1 MKKKLGVIITLL
13 TLCICL
19 MTPQMHAQAASG
31 KTTIAVSSGSI
42 NIGQTVTVTAKAL
55 SASGDSAYA
64 NMVLT
69 YDAGILEFVSCT
81 ATYGGG
87 GGSISVAN
95 DSFSVTLKAISA
107 GKASISLSATDG
119 VIFSTAEELDSMAGS
134 STSVTVNNEA
144 AGSST
149 GNNSSAGT
157 TGGNSAGT
165 GSNNNTGSNTNTA
178 ALSADNSLKA
188 LTISPGTLSPAF
200 KGSTTKYTAT
210 VDNSVTSIAVSAT
223 PVNEKA
229 TIESVTGNTNLAVG
243 ANVVKI
249 VVKAENGTTAT
260 YKITVTRQ
268 AAGNAGT
275 TGCETTTTG
284 GENGDSENG
293 DAETPEDT
301 EEVPATETPASQAD
315 VVINDTTYHIS
326 DSFTEEQI
334 PADFTEATVQFRGT
348 ECRGLTFNKGT
359 ISLIYLETDNV
370 DSTIGR
376 FFIYDETRDVV
387 YDFMKFTSGESSY
400 VIPLLAPLDSVLP
413 DSYVQVSLQMPESTV
428 MTAYQLPAAE
438 GEEASDFYVF
448 YAVNQDGTEGWYQYD
463 AAEGTYQRVNGNI
476 TETADSSSDDLAE
489 LQSEY
494 DELSRKYKD
503 AKSFSRNMIAVIIF
517 VLAVAVV
524 IGLNII
530 FFGRKKKGKDEL
542 IEDDNVEL
550 EDAEYDE
557 DTDEDLDED
566 EVEDTENDKKHFFG
580 KFHGLR
586 KKRNNADDFL
596 MDEDEDFSENQI
608 KKNST
613 QADITIIGTQPE
625 ISQEKTIDL
634 VLDEPSQEKTKK
646 AEKIESERAKVKE
659 TKDAE
664 DDDYFDDEEEY
675 IEEEHPINRAY
686 REWNDYE
693 DEFPAPVKKTVT
705 EQTSEKKSSE
715 ENQKTQPEKNETS
728 VKKEKGLE
736 VFDLNDL

>member
-19 MTPQMHAQAASG
+19 MTPQMHAKAASG

-134 STSVTVNNEA
+134 STSVTVKNEA
-144 AGSST
+144 VGSS
-149 GNNSSAGT
+149 
-157 TGGNSAGT
+157 T

-229 TIESVTGNTNLAVG
+229 TVESVTGNTNLAVG

-275 TGCETTTTG
+275 TGGETTTTG
-284 GENGDSENG
+284 GENGDGENG

-315 VVINDTTYHIS
+315 VVISDTTYHIS

-334 PADFTEATVQFRGT
+334 PADFTEAAVQFRGT

-387 YDFMKFTSGESSY
+387 YDFMKFTAGESSY

-542 IEDDNVEL
+542 LEDDNVEL

-557 DTDEDLDED
+557 DTDEDIDED

-580 KFHGLR
+580 KFHGLC

-625 ISQEKTIDL
+625 IRQEKTIDL

-693 DEFPAPVKKTVT
+693 DEIPTPVKKTVT
-705 EQTSEKKSSE
+705 EQTSEQKSSE

>member
-19 MTPQMHAQAASG
+19 MTPQMHAKAASG
-31 KTTIAVSSGSI
+31 KTTIAVSASSL

-69 YDAGILEFVSCT
+69 YDAGILEFVSCN

-87 GGSISVAN
+87 GGSISVAS

-119 VIFSTAEELDSMAGS
+119 VIYGTEEELDSMAGS
-134 STSVTVNNEA
+134 STSVTVKNEA
-144 AGSST
+144 AGSN
-149 GNNSSAGT
+149 GNAGNGSS
-157 TGGNSAGT
+157 SGT
-165 GSNNNTGSNTNTA
+165 GSNNNTGSNTA

-200 KGSTTKYTAT
+200 KGSTTKYTAA

-229 TIESVTGNTNLAVG
+229 TVESVTGNTNLAVG

-268 AAGNAGT
+268 AAGT
-275 TGCETTTTG
+275 TGSETTTTG

-301 EEVPATETPASQAD
+301 EEVPATEAPASQAE
-315 VVINDTTYHIS
+315 VVINDTAYHIS

-334 PADFTEATVQFRGT
+334 PADFTEAAVRFRGT
-348 ECRGLTFNKGT
+348 ECRGLTFNKGM

-387 YDFMKFTSGESSY
+387 YDFMKFTAGESSY

-476 TETADSSSDDLAE
+476 TETADSSSDDLAA

-503 AKSFSRNMIAVIIF
+503 AKSFFRNMIAVLIF
-517 VLAVAVV
+517 VLAIAVV
-524 IGLNII
+524 IILNIML
-530 FFGRKKKGKDEL
+530 FGRKKKGKDEL
-542 IEDDNVEL
+542 LEDDNVEL

-557 DTDEDLDED
+557 DIDED
-566 EVEDTENDKKHFFG
+566 EVEDTETDKKPLFG
-580 KFHGLR
+580 KFHGFR
-586 KKRNNADDFL
+586 KKEDDSL
-596 MDEDEDFSENQI
+596 LDEGD
-608 KKNST
+608 
-613 QADITIIGTQPE
+613 E

-634 VLDEPSQEKTKK
+634 VLDEPSQKKTKK

-664 DDDYFDDEEEY
+664 DDDYFDEEEEY
-675 IEEEHPINRAY
+675 IEEAHPINRAY

-693 DEFPAPVKKTVT
+693 DEIPAPVKKTVT
-705 EQTSEKKSSE
+705 EQTSEQKSSE
-715 ENQKTQPEKNETS
+715 EDQKTQPEKNETS

>member
-157 TGGNSAGT
+157 TGGSSAGT

-200 KGSTTKYTAT
+200 KGSTTKYTAA

-275 TGCETTTTG
+275 TGGETTTTG
-284 GENGDSENG
+284 GENGDGENG

-315 VVINDTTYHIS
+315 VVISDTTYHIS

-334 PADFTEATVQFRGT
+334 PADFTEAAVQFRGT

-428 MTAYQLPAAE
+428 MTAYQLPVAE

-476 TETADSSSDDLAE
+476 TETADSSSDDLAA

-494 DELSRKYKD
+494 DELSKKYKD
-503 AKSFSRNMIAVIIF
+503 VKSFSRNMVAVIIF

-542 IEDDNVEL
+542 LEDDNVEL

-580 KFHGLR
+580 KFHGFR
-586 KKRNNADDFL
+586 KKRNNAEDFL

-693 DEFPAPVKKTVT
+693 DEIPTPVKKTVT
-705 EQTSEKKSSE
+705 EQTSEQKSSE
-715 ENQKTQPEKNETS
+715 EDQKTQPEKNETF

>member
-119 VIFSTAEELDSMAGS
+119 VIYGTEEELDSMAGS
-134 STSVTVNNEA
+134 STSVTVKNEA
-144 AGSST
+144 VGSS
-149 GNNSSAGT
+149 
-157 TGGNSAGT
+157 T

-229 TIESVTGNTNLAVG
+229 TVESVTGNTNLAVG

-275 TGCETTTTG
+275 TGGETTTTG

-387 YDFMKFTSGESSY
+387 YDFMKFTAGESSY

-476 TETADSSSDDLAE
+476 TETADSSSDDLAA

-503 AKSFSRNMIAVIIF
+503 VKSFSRNMIAVIIF
-517 VLAVAVV
+517 VLAIAVV

-613 QADITIIGTQPE
+613 QADITIIGIQPE
-625 ISQEKTIDL
+625 IRQEKTIDL

-693 DEFPAPVKKTVT
+693 DEIPTPVKKTVT
-705 EQTSEKKSSE
+705 EQTSEQKSSE
-715 ENQKTQPEKNETS
+715 EDQKTQPEKNETS
-728 VKKEKGLE
+728 VKNEKGLE

>member
-19 MTPQMHAQAASG
+19 MTPQMHAKAASG
-31 KTTIAVSSGSI
+31 KTTIAVSAGSL

-55 SASGDSAYA
+55 SVSGDSAYA

-69 YDAGILEFVSCT
+69 YDAGILEFVSCN

-87 GGSISVAN
+87 GGSISVAS

-119 VIFSTAEELDSMAGS
+119 VIYGTEEELDSMAGS
-134 STSVTVNNEA
+134 STSVTVKNEA
-144 AGSST
+144 AGSNT
-149 GNNSSAGT
+149 GNNSSAGNN
-157 TGGNSAGT
+157 GSSGSNGNAGNGSSSGT
-165 GSNNNTGSNTNTA
+165 GSNNNTGSNTA

-200 KGSTTKYTAT
+200 KGSTTKYTAA

-229 TIESVTGNTNLAVG
+229 TVESVTGNTNLAVG

-268 AAGNAGT
+268 AAGT
-275 TGCETTTTG
+275 TGSETTTTG
-284 GENGDSENG
+284 GENGDDGNG
-293 DAETPEDT
+293 DSETPEDT
-301 EEVPATETPASQAD
+301 EEVDTTETPVSAAD
-315 VVINDTTYHIS
+315 VVINNTTYHIA
-326 DSFTEEQI
+326 DNFTEEQI
-334 PADFTEATVQFRGT
+334 PADFTEATVNFRGT
-348 ECRGLTFNKGT
+348 ECRGLTFDKGT

-370 DSTIGR
+370 DATTGR

-387 YDFMKFTSGESSY
+387 YDFMKFTAGESSY

-413 DSYVQVSLQMPESTV
+413 ESYVQVSLQMPENTV
-428 MTAYQLPAAE
+428 MTAYQLPAE
-438 GEEASDFYVF
+438 DGEEASDFYIF
-448 YAVNQDGTEGWYQYD
+448 YGVNQDGTEGWYQYD

-476 TETADSSSDDLAE
+476 TETADSSSDDLAA

-494 DELSRKYKD
+494 DELSKKYKD
-503 AKSFSRNMIAVIIF
+503 AKSFSRNMIAVLIF
-517 VLAVAVV
+517 VLAIAVV
-524 IGLNII
+524 IILNIML
-530 FFGRKKKGKDEL
+530 FGRKKKGKDEL
-542 IEDDNVEL
+542 SEDDNVEL

-557 DTDEDLDED
+557 DIDED
-566 EVEDTENDKKHFFG
+566 EVEDTETDKKPLFG
-580 KFHGLR
+580 KFHGFR
-586 KKRNNADDFL
+586 KKEDDSL
-596 MDEDEDFSENQI
+596 LDEGD
-608 KKNST
+608 
-613 QADITIIGTQPE
+613 E

-675 IEEEHPINRAY
+675 IEEDHPINRAY

-693 DEFPAPVKKTVT
+693 DEIPTPVKKTVT
-705 EQTSEKKSSE
+705 EQTSEQKSSE
-715 ENQKTQPEKNETS
+715 EDQKNQPEKNETC

>member
-19 MTPQMHAQAASG
+19 MTPQMHAKAASG
-31 KTTIAVSSGSI
+31 KTTIAVSAGSL
-42 NIGQTVTVTAKAL
+42 NIGQTMTVTAKAL

-69 YDAGILEFVSCT
+69 YDAGILEFVSCN

-87 GGSISVAN
+87 GGSISVAS
-95 DSFSVTLKAISA
+95 DSFSVTLKAIAA

-134 STSVTVNNEA
+134 STSVTVKNEA
-144 AGSST
+144 AGGNSTNNGSSGSNGNAGNGSSSGT
-149 GNNSSAGT
+149 GN
-157 TGGNSAGT
+157 
-165 GSNNNTGSNTNTA
+165 NNNTGSNTNTA

-200 KGSTTKYTAT
+200 KGSTTKYTAA

-229 TIESVTGNTNLAVG
+229 TVESVTGNTNLAVG

-268 AAGNAGT
+268 AAGT
-275 TGCETTTTG
+275 TGSETTTTG
-284 GENGDSENG
+284 GENGDDGNG
-293 DAETPEDT
+293 DSETPEDT
-301 EEVPATETPASQAD
+301 EEVDTTETPVSAAD
-315 VVINDTTYHIS
+315 VVINNTTYHIA
-326 DSFTEEQI
+326 DNFTEEQI
-334 PADFTEATVQFRGT
+334 PADFTEATVNFRGT
-348 ECRGLTFNKGT
+348 ECRGLTFDKGT

-370 DSTIGR
+370 DATTGR

-387 YDFMKFTSGESSY
+387 YDFMKFTAGESSY

-413 DSYVQVSLQMPESTV
+413 ESYVQVSLQMPENTV
-428 MTAYQLPAAE
+428 MTAYQLPVE
-438 GEEASDFYVF
+438 DGEEASDFYIF
-448 YAVNQDGTEGWYQYD
+448 YGVNQDGTEGWYQYD

-476 TETADSSSDDLAE
+476 TETADSSSDDLAA

-494 DELSRKYKD
+494 DELSKKYKD
-503 AKSFSRNMIAVIIF
+503 AKSFSRNMIAVLIF
-517 VLAVAVV
+517 VLAIAVV
-524 IGLNII
+524 IVLNIVL
-530 FFGRKKKGKDEL
+530 FGRKKKGKDEL
-542 IEDDNVEL
+542 LEDDNVEL

-557 DTDEDLDED
+557 DIDED
-566 EVEDTENDKKHFFG
+566 EVEDTETDKKPLFG
-580 KFHGLR
+580 KFHGFR
-586 KKRNNADDFL
+586 KKEDDSL
-596 MDEDEDFSENQI
+596 LDEGD
-608 KKNST
+608 
-613 QADITIIGTQPE
+613 E

-634 VLDEPSQEKTKK
+634 VLDEPSQKKTKK

-675 IEEEHPINRAY
+675 IEEDHPINRAY

-693 DEFPAPVKKTVT
+693 DEIPAPVKKTVT
-705 EQTSEKKSSE
+705 EQTSEQKSSE
-715 ENQKTQPEKNETS
+715 EYQKTQPEKNETS

>member
-19 MTPQMHAQAASG
+19 MTPQMHAKAASG
-31 KTTIAVSSGSI
+31 KTTIAVSAGSL

-69 YDAGILEFVSCT
+69 YDAGILEFVSCN

-87 GGSISVAN
+87 GGSISVAS
-95 DSFSVTLKAISA
+95 DSFSVTLKAIAA

-134 STSVTVNNEA
+134 STSVTVKNEA
-144 AGSST
+144 AG
-149 GNNSSAGT
+149 
-157 TGGNSAGT
+157 GNSTNNGSSGSNGNAGNGSSSGT

-243 ANVVKI
+243 ANVVQI

-268 AAGNAGT
+268 AAGT
-275 TGCETTTTG
+275 TGSETTTTG
-284 GENGDSENG
+284 GENGDDGNG
-293 DAETPEDT
+293 DSETPEDT
-301 EEVPATETPASQAD
+301 EEVDTTETPVSAAD
-315 VVINDTTYHIS
+315 VVINNTTYHIA
-326 DSFTEEQI
+326 DNFTEEQI
-334 PADFTEATVQFRGT
+334 PADFTEATVNFRGA

-370 DSTIGR
+370 DATTGR

-387 YDFMKFTSGESSY
+387 YDFMKFTAGESSY

-413 DSYVQVSLQMPESTV
+413 ESYVQVSLQMPENTV
-428 MTAYQLPAAE
+428 MTAYQLPAE
-438 GEEASDFYVF
+438 DGEEASDFYIF
-448 YAVNQDGTEGWYQYD
+448 YGVNQDGTEGWYQYD

-476 TETADSSSDDLAE
+476 TEAADSSSDDLAA

-494 DELSRKYKD
+494 DELSKKYKD
-503 AKSFSRNMIAVIIF
+503 AKSFSRNMIAVLIF
-517 VLAVAVV
+517 VLAIAVV
-524 IGLNII
+524 IILNIVL
-530 FFGRKKKGKDEL
+530 FGRKKKGKDEL
-542 IEDDNVEL
+542 LEDDDSENE
-550 EDAEYDE
+550 ESEYESDE
-557 DTDEDLDED
+557 ED
-566 EVEDTENDKKHFFG
+566 EFVEKSPEAPMKNAEN
-580 KFHGLR
+580 
-586 KKRNNADDFL
+586 
-596 MDEDEDFSENQI
+596 
-608 KKNST
+608 
-613 QADITIIGTQPE
+613 
-625 ISQEKTIDL
+625 
-634 VLDEPSQEKTKK
+634 TKK
-646 AEKIESERAKVKE
+646 ASKAGQTARTNKAGKPKKAEE
-659 TKDAE
+659 TEEAQEFEE
-664 DDDYFDDEEEY
+664 DEDDYFDDEEEY

-693 DEFPAPVKKTVT
+693 DEIPSQSKKPVT
-705 EQTSEKKSSE
+705 EETSEKESST
-715 ENQKTQPEKNETS
+715 ENVKMDEQQKNETS
-728 VKKEKGLE
+728 IKNEKGLE

>member
-19 MTPQMHAQAASG
+19 MTPQMHAKAASG
-31 KTTIAVSSGSI
+31 KTTIAVSAGSL

-69 YDAGILEFVSCT
+69 YDAGILEFVSCN

-87 GGSISVAN
+87 GGSISVAS

-119 VIFSTAEELDSMAGS
+119 VIYGTEEELDSMAGS
-134 STSVTVNNEA
+134 STSVTVKNEA
-144 AGSST
+144 AGSNT
-149 GNNSSAGT
+149 GNNS
-157 TGGNSAGT
+157 
-165 GSNNNTGSNTNTA
+165 NTGSNANTA

-243 ANVVKI
+243 ANVVQI

-268 AAGNAGT
+268 AAGT
-275 TGCETTTTG
+275 TGSETTTTG
-284 GENGDSENG
+284 SENG
-293 DAETPEDT
+293 DDGNGDSETPEDT
-301 EEVPATETPASQAD
+301 EEVDTTETPVSAAD
-315 VVINDTTYHIS
+315 VVINNTTYHIA
-326 DSFTEEQI
+326 DNFTEEQI
-334 PADFTEATVQFRGT
+334 PADFTEATVNFRGT
-348 ECRGLTFNKGT
+348 ECRGLTFDKGT

-370 DSTIGR
+370 DATTGR

-387 YDFMKFTSGESSY
+387 YDFMKFTAGESSY

-413 DSYVQVSLQMPESTV
+413 ESYVQVSLQMPENTV
-428 MTAYQLPAAE
+428 MTAYQLPVE
-438 GEEASDFYVF
+438 DGEEASDFYIF
-448 YAVNQDGTEGWYQYD
+448 YGVNQDGTEGWYQYD

-476 TETADSSSDDLAE
+476 TETADSSSDDLAA

-494 DELSRKYKD
+494 DELSKKYKD
-503 AKSFSRNMIAVIIF
+503 AKSFSRNMIAVLIF
-517 VLAVAVV
+517 VLAIAVV
-524 IGLNII
+524 IILNIVL
-530 FFGRKKKGKDEL
+530 FGRKKKGKDEL
-542 IEDDNVEL
+542 L
-550 EDAEYDE
+550 EDNDSENEESEYESDE
-557 DTDEDLDED
+557 ED
-566 EVEDTENDKKHFFG
+566 EFVEKSPEAPMKNAEN
-580 KFHGLR
+580 
-586 KKRNNADDFL
+586 
-596 MDEDEDFSENQI
+596 
-608 KKNST
+608 
-613 QADITIIGTQPE
+613 
-625 ISQEKTIDL
+625 
-634 VLDEPSQEKTKK
+634 TKK
-646 AEKIESERAKVKE
+646 ASKAGQTARTNKAGKPKKAEE
-659 TKDAE
+659 TEEAQEFEE
-664 DDDYFDDEEEY
+664 DEDDYFDDEEEY

-693 DEFPAPVKKTVT
+693 DEIPSQSKKPVT
-705 EQTSEKKSSE
+705 EETSEKESST
-715 ENQKTQPEKNETS
+715 ENVKMDEQQKNETS
-728 VKKEKGLE
+728 IKNEKGLE

>member
-19 MTPQMHAQAASG
+19 MTPQMHAKAASG
-31 KTTIAVSSGSI
+31 KTTIAVSVGSL

-69 YDAGILEFVSCT
+69 YDAGILEFVSCN

-87 GGSISVAN
+87 GGSISVAS

-119 VIFSTAEELDSMAGS
+119 VIYGTEEELDSMAGS
-134 STSVTVNNEA
+134 STSVTVKNEA
-144 AGSST
+144 AGSNT
-149 GNNSSAGT
+149 GN
-157 TGGNSAGT
+157 
-165 GSNNNTGSNTNTA
+165 NNNTGSNTNTA

-268 AAGNAGT
+268 AAGT
-275 TGCETTTTG
+275 TGSETTTTG
-284 GENGDSENG
+284 GENGDDGNG
-293 DAETPEDT
+293 DSETPEDT
-301 EEVPATETPASQAD
+301 EEVDTTETPVSAAD
-315 VVINDTTYHIS
+315 VVINNTTYHIA
-326 DSFTEEQI
+326 DNFTEEQI
-334 PADFTEATVQFRGT
+334 PADFTEATVNFRGT
-348 ECRGLTFNKGT
+348 ECRGLTFDKGT

-370 DSTIGR
+370 DATTGR

-387 YDFMKFTSGESSY
+387 YDFMKFTAGESSY

-413 DSYVQVSLQMPESTV
+413 ESYVQVSLQMPENTV
-428 MTAYQLPAAE
+428 MTAYQLPVE
-438 GEEASDFYVF
+438 DGEEASDFYIF
-448 YAVNQDGTEGWYQYD
+448 YGVNQDGTEGWYQYD

-476 TETADSSSDDLAE
+476 TETADSSSDDLAA

-494 DELSRKYKD
+494 DELSKKYKD
-503 AKSFSRNMIAVIIF
+503 AKSFSRNMIAVLIF
-517 VLAVAVV
+517 VLAIAVV
-524 IGLNII
+524 IILNIVL
-530 FFGRKKKGKDEL
+530 FGRKKKGKDEL
-542 IEDDNVEL
+542 LEDDNVEL

-557 DTDEDLDED
+557 DIDED
-566 EVEDTENDKKHFFG
+566 EVEDTETDKKPLFG
-580 KFHGLR
+580 KFHGFR
-586 KKRNNADDFL
+586 KKEDDSL
-596 MDEDEDFSENQI
+596 LDEGD
-608 KKNST
+608 
-613 QADITIIGTQPE
+613 E

-675 IEEEHPINRAY
+675 IEEDHPINRAY

-693 DEFPAPVKKTVT
+693 DEIPAPVKKTVT
-705 EQTSEKKSSE
+705 EQTSEQKSSE
-715 ENQKTQPEKNETS
+715 EDQKTQPEKNETS

>member
-19 MTPQMHAQAASG
+19 MTPQMHAKAASG
-31 KTTIAVSSGSI
+31 KTTIAVSAGSL

-69 YDAGILEFVSCT
+69 YDAGILEFVSCN

-87 GGSISVAN
+87 GGSISVAS

-119 VIFSTAEELDSMAGS
+119 VIYGTEEELDSMAGS
-134 STSVTVNNEA
+134 STSVTVKNEA
-144 AGSST
+144 AGSNT
-149 GNNSSAGT
+149 GNNSSAGNN
-157 TGGNSAGT
+157 GSSGSNGNAGNGSSSGT
-165 GSNNNTGSNTNTA
+165 GSNNNTGSNTA

-200 KGSTTKYTAT
+200 KGSTTKYTAA

-229 TIESVTGNTNLAVG
+229 TVESVTGNTNLAVG

-268 AAGNAGT
+268 AAGT
-275 TGCETTTTG
+275 TGSETTTTG
-284 GENGDSENG
+284 GENGDDGNG
-293 DAETPEDT
+293 DSETPEDT
-301 EEVPATETPASQAD
+301 EEVDTTETPVSAAD
-315 VVINDTTYHIS
+315 VVINNTTYHIA
-326 DSFTEEQI
+326 DNFTEEQI
-334 PADFTEATVQFRGT
+334 PADFTEATVNFRGT
-348 ECRGLTFNKGT
+348 ECRGLTFDKGT

-370 DSTIGR
+370 DATTGR

-387 YDFMKFTSGESSY
+387 YDFMKFTAGESSY

-413 DSYVQVSLQMPESTV
+413 ESYVQVSLQMPENTV
-428 MTAYQLPAAE
+428 MTAYQLPVE
-438 GEEASDFYVF
+438 DGEEASDFYIF
-448 YAVNQDGTEGWYQYD
+448 YGVNQDGTEGWYQYD

-476 TETADSSSDDLAE
+476 TETADSSSDDLAA

-494 DELSRKYKD
+494 DELSKKYKD
-503 AKSFSRNMIAVIIF
+503 AKSFSRNMIAVLIF
-517 VLAVAVV
+517 VLAIAVV
-524 IGLNII
+524 IILNIVL
-530 FFGRKKKGKDEL
+530 FGRKKKGKDEL
-542 IEDDNVEL
+542 LEDDDSENE
-550 EDAEYDE
+550 ESEYESDE
-557 DTDEDLDED
+557 ED
-566 EVEDTENDKKHFFG
+566 EFVEKSPEAPMKNAEN
-580 KFHGLR
+580 
-586 KKRNNADDFL
+586 
-596 MDEDEDFSENQI
+596 
-608 KKNST
+608 
-613 QADITIIGTQPE
+613 
-625 ISQEKTIDL
+625 
-634 VLDEPSQEKTKK
+634 TKK
-646 AEKIESERAKVKE
+646 ASKAGQTARTNKAGKPKKAEE
-659 TKDAE
+659 TEEAQEFEE
-664 DDDYFDDEEEY
+664 DEDDYFDDEEEY

-693 DEFPAPVKKTVT
+693 DEIPSQSKKPVT
-705 EQTSEKKSSE
+705 EETSEKESST
-715 ENQKTQPEKNETS
+715 ENVKMDEQQKNETS
-728 VKKEKGLE
+728 IKNEKGLE

>member
-19 MTPQMHAQAASG
+19 MTPQMHAKAASG
-31 KTTIAVSSGSI
+31 KTTIAVSAGSL

-69 YDAGILEFVSCT
+69 YDAGILEFVSCN

-87 GGSISVAN
+87 GGSISVAS

-119 VIFSTAEELDSMAGS
+119 VIYGTEEELDSMAGS
-134 STSVTVNNEA
+134 STSVTVKNEA
-144 AGSST
+144 AGSNT
-149 GNNSSAGT
+149 GN
-157 TGGNSAGT
+157 
-165 GSNNNTGSNTNTA
+165 NNNTGSNTNTA

-243 ANVVKI
+243 ANVVQI

-268 AAGNAGT
+268 AAGT
-275 TGCETTTTG
+275 TGSETTTTG
-284 GENGDSENG
+284 GENGDDGNVDS
-293 DAETPEDT
+293 ETPEDT
-301 EEVPATETPASQAD
+301 EEVDTTETPVSAAD
-315 VVINDTTYHIS
+315 VVINNTTYHIA
-326 DSFTEEQI
+326 DNFTEEQI
-334 PADFTEATVQFRGT
+334 PSDFTEATVNFRGA

-370 DSTIGR
+370 DATTGR

-387 YDFMKFTSGESSY
+387 YDFMKFTAGESSY
-400 VIPLLAPLDSVLP
+400 AIPLLAPLDSVLP
-413 DSYVQVSLQMPESTV
+413 ESYVQVSLQMPENTV
-428 MTAYQLPAAE
+428 MTAYQLPAE
-438 GEEASDFYVF
+438 DGEEASDFYIF
-448 YAVNQDGTEGWYQYD
+448 YGVNQDGTEGWYQYD

-476 TETADSSSDDLAE
+476 TETADSSSDDLAA

-494 DELSRKYKD
+494 DELSKKYKD
-503 AKSFSRNMIAVIIF
+503 AKSFSRNMIAVLIF
-517 VLAVAVV
+517 VLAIAVV
-524 IGLNII
+524 IILNIVL
-530 FFGRKKKGKDEL
+530 FGRKKKGKDEL
-542 IEDDNVEL
+542 LEDDNVEL

-557 DTDEDLDED
+557 DIDED
-566 EVEDTENDKKHFFG
+566 EVEDTETDKKPLFG
-580 KFHGLR
+580 KFHGFR
-586 KKRNNADDFL
+586 KKEDDSL
-596 MDEDEDFSENQI
+596 LDEGD
-608 KKNST
+608 
-613 QADITIIGTQPE
+613 E

-675 IEEEHPINRAY
+675 IEEDHPINRAY

-693 DEFPAPVKKTVT
+693 DEIPAPVKKTVT
-705 EQTSEKKSSE
+705 EQTSEQKSSE
-715 ENQKTQPEKNETS
+715 EDQKTQPEKNETS

>member
-19 MTPQMHAQAASG
+19 MTPQMHAKAASG
-31 KTTIAVSSGSI
+31 KTTIAVSAGSL

-69 YDAGILEFVSCT
+69 YDAGILEFVSCN

-87 GGSISVAN
+87 GGSISVAS
-95 DSFSVTLKAISA
+95 DSFSVTLKAIAA

-134 STSVTVNNEA
+134 STSVTVKNEA
-144 AGSST
+144 AG
-149 GNNSSAGT
+149 
-157 TGGNSAGT
+157 GNSTNNGSSGSNGNAGNGSSSGT

-243 ANVVKI
+243 ANVVQI

-268 AAGNAGT
+268 AAGT
-275 TGCETTTTG
+275 TGSETTTTG
-284 GENGDSENG
+284 GENGDDGNG
-293 DAETPEDT
+293 DSETPEDT
-301 EEVPATETPASQAD
+301 EEVDTTETPVSAAD
-315 VVINDTTYHIS
+315 VVINNTTYHIA
-326 DSFTEEQI
+326 DNFTEEQI
-334 PADFTEATVQFRGT
+334 PADFTEATVNFRGA

-370 DSTIGR
+370 DATTGR

-387 YDFMKFTSGESSY
+387 YDFMKFTAGESSY

-413 DSYVQVSLQMPESTV
+413 ESYVQVSLQMPENTV
-428 MTAYQLPAAE
+428 MTAYQLPVE
-438 GEEASDFYVF
+438 DGEEASDFYIF
-448 YAVNQDGTEGWYQYD
+448 YGVNQDGTEGWYQYD

-476 TETADSSSDDLAE
+476 TEAADSSSDDLAA

-494 DELSRKYKD
+494 DELSKKYKD

-517 VLAVAVV
+517 VLAIAAVV
-524 IGLNII
+524 ILNIVL
-530 FFGRKKKGKDEL
+530 FGRKKKGKDEL
-542 IEDDNVEL
+542 LEDDDSENE
-550 EDAEYDE
+550 ESEYESDE
-557 DTDEDLDED
+557 ED
-566 EVEDTENDKKHFFG
+566 EFVEKSPEAPMKNAEN
-580 KFHGLR
+580 
-586 KKRNNADDFL
+586 
-596 MDEDEDFSENQI
+596 
-608 KKNST
+608 
-613 QADITIIGTQPE
+613 
-625 ISQEKTIDL
+625 
-634 VLDEPSQEKTKK
+634 TKK
-646 AEKIESERAKVKE
+646 ASKAGQTARTNKAGKPKKAEETEEAQEFKERKV
-659 TKDAE
+659 D
-664 DDDYFDDEEEY
+664 
-675 IEEEHPINRAY
+675 
-686 REWNDYE
+686 
-693 DEFPAPVKKTVT
+693 
-705 EQTSEKKSSE
+705 
-715 ENQKTQPEKNETS
+715 
-728 VKKEKGLE
+728 
-736 VFDLNDL
+736 

>member
-19 MTPQMHAQAASG
+19 MTPQMHAKAASG
-31 KTTIAVSSGSI
+31 KTTIAVSAGSL

-69 YDAGILEFVSCT
+69 YDAGILEFVSCN

-87 GGSISVAN
+87 GGSISVAS

-119 VIFSTAEELDSMAGS
+119 VIYGTEEELDSMAGS
-134 STSVTVNNEA
+134 STSVTVKNEA
-144 AGSST
+144 AGSN
-149 GNNSSAGT
+149 GNAGNGSS
-157 TGGNSAGT
+157 SGT
-165 GSNNNTGSNTNTA
+165 GSNNNTGSNTA

-243 ANVVKI
+243 ANVVQI

-268 AAGNAGT
+268 AAGT
-275 TGCETTTTG
+275 TGSETTTTG
-284 GENGDSENG
+284 GENGDSGNSDDGNDDSG
-293 DAETPEDT
+293 DPGDT
-301 EEVPATETPASQAD
+301 EEVDATETPVPAAD
-315 VVINDTTYHIS
+315 VVINNTTYHIA
-326 DSFTEEQI
+326 DNFTEEQI
-334 PADFTEATVQFRGT
+334 PADFTEATVNFRGT
-348 ECRGLTFNKGT
+348 ECRGLTFDKGT

-370 DSTIGR
+370 DATTGR

-387 YDFMKFTSGESSY
+387 YDFMKFTAGESSY

-413 DSYVQVSLQMPESTV
+413 ESYVQVSLQMPENTV
-428 MTAYQLPAAE
+428 MTAYQLPVE
-438 GEEASDFYVF
+438 DGEEASDFYIF
-448 YAVNQDGTEGWYQYD
+448 YGVNQDGTEGWYQYD

-476 TETADSSSDDLAE
+476 TETADSSSDDLAA

-494 DELSRKYKD
+494 DELSKKYKD
-503 AKSFSRNMIAVIIF
+503 AKSFSRNMIAVLIF
-517 VLAVAVV
+517 VLAIAVV
-524 IGLNII
+524 IILNIML
-530 FFGRKKKGKDEL
+530 FGRKKKGKDEL
-542 IEDDNVEL
+542 SEDNDPELDEPENEDDEANE
-550 EDAEYDE
+550 E
-557 DTDEDLDED
+557 
-566 EVEDTENDKKHFFG
+566 TETEKKPFLG
-580 KFHGLR
+580 KFHGFR
-586 KKRNNADDFL
+586 KKEKN
-596 MDEDEDFSENQI
+596 EDE
-608 KKNST
+608 
-613 QADITIIGTQPE
+613 
-625 ISQEKTIDL
+625 
-634 VLDEPSQEKTKK
+634 
-646 AEKIESERAKVKE
+646 
-659 TKDAE
+659 
-664 DDDYFDDEEEY
+664 DDYFDDEEEY

-693 DEFPAPVKKTVT
+693 DEIPSTSGKSVT
-705 EQTSEKKSSE
+705 EEKSEKKSST
-715 ENQKTQPEKNETS
+715 ENEKMDVPQKNETS
-728 VKKEKGLE
+728 VKNEKGME

>member
-19 MTPQMHAQAASG
+19 MTPQMHVQAASG
-31 KTTIAVSSGSI
+31 KTTIAVSASSL

-55 SASGDSAYA
+55 GASGESAYA

-69 YDAGILEFVSCT
+69 YDASILEFVSCT

-95 DSFSVTLKAISA
+95 DSFSVTLKAIAA
-107 GKASISLSATDG
+107 GKASLSLSATDG

-144 AGSST
+144 SE
-149 GNNSSAGT
+149 
-157 TGGNSAGT
+157 
-165 GSNNNTGSNTNTA
+165 
-178 ALSADNSLKA
+178 SADNSLKA

-200 KGSTTKYTAT
+200 KGSTTKYTAA

-268 AAGNAGT
+268 ATGT
-275 TGCETTTTG
+275 TGGETTTTG
-284 GENGDSENG
+284 GENGDNGNG
-293 DAETPEDT
+293 DSETPEDT
-301 EEVPATETPASQAD
+301 EEVDTTETQVSAAD
-315 VVINDTTYHIS
+315 VVINNTTYHIA
-326 DSFTEEQI
+326 DNFTEEQI
-334 PADFTEATVQFRGT
+334 PADFIEATVNFRGT
-348 ECRGLTFNKGT
+348 ECRGLTFDKGT

-370 DSTIGR
+370 DATTGR

-387 YDFMKFTSGESSY
+387 YDFMKFTAGESSY

-413 DSYVQVSLQMPESTV
+413 ESYVQVSLQMPENTV
-428 MTAYQLPAAE
+428 MTAYQLPVE
-438 GEEASDFYVF
+438 DGEEASDFYIF
-448 YAVNQDGTEGWYQYD
+448 YGVNQDGTEGWYQYD

-476 TETADSSSDDLAE
+476 TETADSSSDDLAA

-494 DELSRKYKD
+494 DELSKKYKD
-503 AKSFSRNMIAVIIF
+503 AKSFSRNMIAVLIF
-517 VLAVAVV
+517 VLAIAVV
-524 IGLNII
+524 IILNIVL
-530 FFGRKKKGKDEL
+530 FGRKKKGKDEL
-542 IEDDNVEL
+542 LDDDDSENE
-550 EDAEYDE
+550 ESEYESDE
-557 DTDEDLDED
+557 ED
-566 EVEDTENDKKHFFG
+566 EFVEKSPEAPMKNAEN
-580 KFHGLR
+580 
-586 KKRNNADDFL
+586 
-596 MDEDEDFSENQI
+596 
-608 KKNST
+608 
-613 QADITIIGTQPE
+613 
-625 ISQEKTIDL
+625 
-634 VLDEPSQEKTKK
+634 TKK
-646 AEKIESERAKVKE
+646 ASKAGQTERTNKAGKSKKAEE
-659 TKDAE
+659 TEEAQEFEE
-664 DDDYFDDEEEY
+664 DEDDYFDDEEEY

-693 DEFPAPVKKTVT
+693 DEIPSPSKKPVT
-705 EQTSEKKSSE
+705 EEMSEKKSPI
-715 ENQKTQPEKNETS
+715 ENEKMDVPQKNE
-728 VKKEKGLE
+728 KGME

>member
-19 MTPQMHAQAASG
+19 MTPQMHAKAASG
-31 KTTIAVSSGSI
+31 KTTIAVSAGSL

-69 YDAGILEFVSCT
+69 YDAGILEFVSCN

-87 GGSISVAN
+87 GGSISVAS

-119 VIFSTAEELDSMAGS
+119 VIYGTEEELDSMAGS
-134 STSVTVNNEA
+134 STSVTVKNEA
-144 AGSST
+144 AGSNT
-149 GNNSSAGT
+149 GN
-157 TGGNSAGT
+157 
-165 GSNNNTGSNTNTA
+165 NNNTGSNTNTA

-243 ANVVKI
+243 ANVVQI

-268 AAGNAGT
+268 AAGT
-275 TGCETTTTG
+275 TGSETTTTG
-284 GENGDSENG
+284 GENGDDGNVDS
-293 DAETPEDT
+293 ETPEDT
-301 EEVPATETPASQAD
+301 EEVDTTETPVSAAD
-315 VVINDTTYHIS
+315 VVINNTTYHIA
-326 DSFTEEQI
+326 DNFTEEQI
-334 PADFTEATVQFRGT
+334 PSDFTEATVNFRGA

-370 DSTIGR
+370 DATTGR

-387 YDFMKFTSGESSY
+387 YDFMKFTAGESSY

-413 DSYVQVSLQMPESTV
+413 ESYVQVSLQMPENTV
-428 MTAYQLPAAE
+428 MTAYQLPAE
-438 GEEASDFYVF
+438 DGEEASDFYIF
-448 YAVNQDGTEGWYQYD
+448 YGVNQDGTEGWYQYD

-476 TETADSSSDDLAE
+476 TETADSSSDDLAA

-494 DELSRKYKD
+494 DELSKKYKD

-517 VLAVAVV
+517 VLAIAVV
-524 IGLNII
+524 IILNIVL
-530 FFGRKKKGKDEL
+530 FGRKKKGKDEL
-542 IEDDNVEL
+542 LEDDDSENE
-550 EDAEYDE
+550 ESEYESDE
-557 DTDEDLDED
+557 ED
-566 EVEDTENDKKHFFG
+566 EFVEKSPEAPMKNAEN
-580 KFHGLR
+580 
-586 KKRNNADDFL
+586 
-596 MDEDEDFSENQI
+596 
-608 KKNST
+608 
-613 QADITIIGTQPE
+613 
-625 ISQEKTIDL
+625 
-634 VLDEPSQEKTKK
+634 TKK
-646 AEKIESERAKVKE
+646 ASKAGQTARTNKAGKPKKAEE
-659 TKDAE
+659 TEEAQEFEE
-664 DDDYFDDEEEY
+664 DEDDYFDDEEEY

-693 DEFPAPVKKTVT
+693 DEIPSPSKKPVT
-705 EQTSEKKSSE
+705 EEMSEKKSPI
-715 ENQKTQPEKNETS
+715 ENEKMDVPQKN
-728 VKKEKGLE
+728 EKGLE

>member
-19 MTPQMHAQAASG
+19 MTPQMHAKAASG
-31 KTTIAVSSGSI
+31 KTTIAVSAGSL

-69 YDAGILEFVSCT
+69 YDAGILEFVSCN

-87 GGSISVAN
+87 GGSISVAS
-95 DSFSVTLKAISA
+95 DSFSVTLKAIAA

-134 STSVTVNNEA
+134 STSVTVKNEA
-144 AGSST
+144 AG
-149 GNNSSAGT
+149 
-157 TGGNSAGT
+157 GNSTNNGSSGSNGNAGNGSSSGT

-200 KGSTTKYTAT
+200 KGSTTKYTAA

-229 TIESVTGNTNLAVG
+229 TVESVTGNTNLAVG

-268 AAGNAGT
+268 AAGT
-275 TGCETTTTG
+275 TGSETTTTG
-284 GENGDSENG
+284 GENGDDGNG
-293 DAETPEDT
+293 DSETPEDT
-301 EEVPATETPASQAD
+301 EEVDTTETPVSAAD
-315 VVINDTTYHIS
+315 VVINNTTYHIA
-326 DSFTEEQI
+326 DNFTEEQI
-334 PADFTEATVQFRGT
+334 PADFTEATVNFRGT
-348 ECRGLTFNKGT
+348 ECRGLTFDKGT

-370 DSTIGR
+370 DATTGR

-387 YDFMKFTSGESSY
+387 YDFMKFTAGESSY

-413 DSYVQVSLQMPESTV
+413 ESYVQVSLQMPENTV
-428 MTAYQLPAAE
+428 MTAYQLPVE
-438 GEEASDFYVF
+438 DGEEASDFYIF
-448 YAVNQDGTEGWYQYD
+448 YGVNQDGTEGWYQYD

-476 TETADSSSDDLAE
+476 TETADSSSDDLAA
-489 LQSEY
+489 LQSQY
-494 DELSRKYKD
+494 DELSKKYKD
-503 AKSFSRNMIAVIIF
+503 AKSFSRNMIAVLIF
-517 VLAVAVV
+517 VLAIAVV
-524 IGLNII
+524 IILNIML
-530 FFGRKKKGKDEL
+530 FGRKKKGKDEL
-542 IEDDNVEL
+542 LEDDNVEL

-557 DTDEDLDED
+557 DIDED
-566 EVEDTENDKKHFFG
+566 EVEDTETDKKPLFG
-580 KFHGLR
+580 KFHGFR
-586 KKRNNADDFL
+586 KKEDDSL
-596 MDEDEDFSENQI
+596 LDEGD
-608 KKNST
+608 
-613 QADITIIGTQPE
+613 E

-634 VLDEPSQEKTKK
+634 VLDEPSQKKTKK

-675 IEEEHPINRAY
+675 IEEDHPINRAY

-693 DEFPAPVKKTVT
+693 DEIPAPVKKTVT
-705 EQTSEKKSSE
+705 EQTSEQKSSE
-715 ENQKTQPEKNETS
+715 EDQKTQPEKNETS

>member
-1 MKKKLGVIITLL
+1 MESKMKKKLGVIITLL

-19 MTPQMHAQAASG
+19 MTPQMHAKAASG
-31 KTTIAVSSGSI
+31 KTTIAVSAGSL

-69 YDAGILEFVSCT
+69 YDAGILEFVSCN

-87 GGSISVAN
+87 GGSISVAS

-119 VIFSTAEELDSMAGS
+119 VIYGTEEELDSMAGS
-134 STSVTVNNEA
+134 STSVTVKNEA
-144 AGSST
+144 AGSNT
-149 GNNSSAGT
+149 GNNSSAGNN
-157 TGGNSAGT
+157 GSSGSNGNAGNGSSSGT
-165 GSNNNTGSNTNTA
+165 GSNNNTGRNTA

-268 AAGNAGT
+268 AAGT
-275 TGCETTTTG
+275 TGSETTTTG
-284 GENGDSENG
+284 GENVDDGNGDS
-293 DAETPEDT
+293 ETPEDT
-301 EEVPATETPASQAD
+301 EEVDTTETPVSAAD
-315 VVINDTTYHIS
+315 VVINNTTYHIA
-326 DSFTEEQI
+326 DNFTEEQI
-334 PADFTEATVQFRGT
+334 PADFTEATVHFRGT

-370 DSTIGR
+370 DATTGR

-387 YDFMKFTSGESSY
+387 YDFMKFTAGESSY

-413 DSYVQVSLQMPESTV
+413 ESYVQVSLQMPENTV
-428 MTAYQLPAAE
+428 MTAYQLPVE
-438 GEEASDFYVF
+438 DGEEASDFYIF
-448 YAVNQDGTEGWYQYD
+448 YGVNQDGTEGWYQYD

-476 TETADSSSDDLAE
+476 TETADSSSDDLAA

-494 DELSRKYKD
+494 DELSKKYKD
-503 AKSFSRNMIAVIIF
+503 AKSFSRNMIAVLIF
-517 VLAVAVV
+517 VLAIAVV
-524 IGLNII
+524 IILNIVL
-530 FFGRKKKGKDEL
+530 FGRKKKGKDEL
-542 IEDDNVEL
+542 LEDDDSENE
-550 EDAEYDE
+550 ESEYESDE
-557 DTDEDLDED
+557 ED
-566 EVEDTENDKKHFFG
+566 EFVEKSPEAPMKNAEN
-580 KFHGLR
+580 
-586 KKRNNADDFL
+586 
-596 MDEDEDFSENQI
+596 
-608 KKNST
+608 
-613 QADITIIGTQPE
+613 
-625 ISQEKTIDL
+625 
-634 VLDEPSQEKTKK
+634 TKK
-646 AEKIESERAKVKE
+646 ASKAGQTARTNKAGKPKKAEE
-659 TKDAE
+659 TEEAQEFEE
-664 DDDYFDDEEEY
+664 DEDDYFDDEEEY

-693 DEFPAPVKKTVT
+693 DEIPSTSEKSVT
-705 EQTSEKKSSE
+705 EEKSEKKSST
-715 ENQKTQPEKNETS
+715 ENEKMDVPQKNETS
-728 VKKEKGLE
+728 VKNEKGME

>member
-19 MTPQMHAQAASG
+19 MTPQMHAKAASG
-31 KTTIAVSSGSI
+31 KTTIAVSAGSL

-69 YDAGILEFVSCT
+69 YDAGILEFVSCN

-87 GGSISVAN
+87 GGSISVAS

-119 VIFSTAEELDSMAGS
+119 VIYGTEEELDSMAGS
-134 STSVTVNNEA
+134 STSVTVKNEA
-144 AGSST
+144 AGSNT
-149 GNNSSAGT
+149 GNNSSAGNN
-157 TGGNSAGT
+157 GSS
-165 GSNNNTGSNTNTA
+165 GSNGNAGNGSNTNTA

-200 KGSTTKYTAT
+200 KGSTTKYTAA

-229 TIESVTGNTNLAVG
+229 TVESVTGNTNLAVG

-268 AAGNAGT
+268 AAGT
-275 TGCETTTTG
+275 TGSETTTTG
-284 GENGDSENG
+284 GENGDDGNG
-293 DAETPEDT
+293 DSETPEDT
-301 EEVPATETPASQAD
+301 EEVDTTETPVSAAD
-315 VVINDTTYHIS
+315 VVINNTTYHIA
-326 DSFTEEQI
+326 DNFTEEQI
-334 PADFTEATVQFRGT
+334 PADFTEATVNFRGT
-348 ECRGLTFNKGT
+348 ECRGLTFDKGT

-370 DSTIGR
+370 DATTGR

-387 YDFMKFTSGESSY
+387 YDFMKFTAGESSY

-413 DSYVQVSLQMPESTV
+413 ESYVQVSLQMPENTV
-428 MTAYQLPAAE
+428 MTAYQLPIE
-438 GEEASDFYVF
+438 DGEEASDFYIF
-448 YAVNQDGTEGWYQYD
+448 YGVNQDGTEGWYQYD

-476 TETADSSSDDLAE
+476 TETADSSSDDLAA

-494 DELSRKYKD
+494 DELSKKYKD
-503 AKSFSRNMIAVIIF
+503 AKSFSRNMIDVLIF
-517 VLAVAVV
+517 VLAIAVV
-524 IGLNII
+524 IILNIML
-530 FFGRKKKGKDEL
+530 FGRKKKGKDEL
-542 IEDDNVEL
+542 SEDNDSENE
-550 EDAEYDE
+550 ESEYESDE
-557 DTDEDLDED
+557 ED
-566 EVEDTENDKKHFFG
+566 EFVEKSPEAPMKNAEN
-580 KFHGLR
+580 
-586 KKRNNADDFL
+586 
-596 MDEDEDFSENQI
+596 
-608 KKNST
+608 
-613 QADITIIGTQPE
+613 
-625 ISQEKTIDL
+625 
-634 VLDEPSQEKTKK
+634 TKK
-646 AEKIESERAKVKE
+646 ASKAGQTARTNKARKPKKAEE
-659 TKDAE
+659 TEEAQEFEE
-664 DDDYFDDEEEY
+664 DEDDYFDDEEEY

-693 DEFPAPVKKTVT
+693 DEIPSPSKKPVT
-705 EQTSEKKSSE
+705 EEMSEKKSPI
-715 ENQKTQPEKNETS
+715 ENEKMDVPQKNE
-728 VKKEKGLE
+728 KGME

>member
-19 MTPQMHAQAASG
+19 MTPQMHAKAASG
-31 KTTIAVSSGSI
+31 KTTIAVSAGSL

-69 YDAGILEFVSCT
+69 YDAGILEFVSCN

-87 GGSISVAN
+87 GGSISVAS

-119 VIFSTAEELDSMAGS
+119 VIYGTEEELDSMAGS
-134 STSVTVNNEA
+134 STSVTVKNEA
-144 AGSST
+144 AGSNT
-149 GNNSSAGT
+149 GN
-157 TGGNSAGT
+157 
-165 GSNNNTGSNTNTA
+165 NNNTGSNTNTA

-268 AAGNAGT
+268 AAGT
-275 TGCETTTTG
+275 TGSETTTTG
-284 GENGDSENG
+284 GENVDDGNGDS
-293 DAETPEDT
+293 ETPEDT
-301 EEVPATETPASQAD
+301 EEVDTTETPVSAAD
-315 VVINDTTYHIS
+315 VVINNTTYHIA
-326 DSFTEEQI
+326 DNFTEEQI
-334 PADFTEATVQFRGT
+334 PADFTEATVHFRGT

-370 DSTIGR
+370 DATTGR

-387 YDFMKFTSGESSY
+387 YDFMKFTAGESSY

-413 DSYVQVSLQMPESTV
+413 ESYVQVSLQMPENTV
-428 MTAYQLPAAE
+428 MTAYQLPVE
-438 GEEASDFYVF
+438 DGEEASDFYIF
-448 YAVNQDGTEGWYQYD
+448 YGVNQDGTEGWYQYD

-476 TETADSSSDDLAE
+476 TETADSSSDDLAA

-494 DELSRKYKD
+494 DELSKKYKD
-503 AKSFSRNMIAVIIF
+503 AKSFSRNMIAVLIF
-517 VLAVAVV
+517 VLAIAVV
-524 IGLNII
+524 IILNIVL
-530 FFGRKKKGKDEL
+530 FGRKKKGKDEL
-542 IEDDNVEL
+542 L
-550 EDAEYDE
+550 EDNDSENEESEYESDE
-557 DTDEDLDED
+557 ED
-566 EVEDTENDKKHFFG
+566 EFVEKSPEAPMKNAEN
-580 KFHGLR
+580 
-586 KKRNNADDFL
+586 
-596 MDEDEDFSENQI
+596 
-608 KKNST
+608 
-613 QADITIIGTQPE
+613 
-625 ISQEKTIDL
+625 
-634 VLDEPSQEKTKK
+634 TKK
-646 AEKIESERAKVKE
+646 ASKAGQTARTNKAGKPKKAEE
-659 TKDAE
+659 TEEAQEFEE
-664 DDDYFDDEEEY
+664 DEDDYFDDEEEY

-693 DEFPAPVKKTVT
+693 DEIPSPSKKPVT
-705 EQTSEKKSSE
+705 EEMSEKKSPI
-715 ENQKTQPEKNETS
+715 ENEKMDVPQKNE
-728 VKKEKGLE
+728 KGME

>member
-19 MTPQMHAQAASG
+19 MTPQMHAKAASG
-31 KTTIAVSSGSI
+31 KTTIAVSAGSL

-69 YDAGILEFVSCT
+69 YDAGILEFVSCN

-87 GGSISVAN
+87 GGSISVAS
-95 DSFSVTLKAISA
+95 DSFSVTLKAIAA

-134 STSVTVNNEA
+134 STSVTGKNEA
-144 AGSST
+144 AGNNT
-149 GNNSSAGT
+149 GN
-157 TGGNSAGT
+157 
-165 GSNNNTGSNTNTA
+165 NNNTGSNTNAA

-243 ANVVKI
+243 ANVVQI

-268 AAGNAGT
+268 AAGT
-275 TGCETTTTG
+275 TGSEMTTTG
-284 GENGDSENG
+284 GENGDDGNG
-293 DAETPEDT
+293 DSETPEDT
-301 EEVPATETPASQAD
+301 EEVDTTETPVSAAD
-315 VVINDTTYHIS
+315 VVINNTTYHIA
-326 DSFTEEQI
+326 DNFTEEQI
-334 PADFTEATVQFRGT
+334 PADFTEATVNFRGT

-370 DSTIGR
+370 DATTGR

-387 YDFMKFTSGESSY
+387 YDFMKFTAGESSY
-400 VIPLLAPLDSVLP
+400 AIPLLAPLDSVLP
-413 DSYVQVSLQMPESTV
+413 ESYVQVSLQMPENTV
-428 MTAYQLPAAE
+428 MTAYQLPAE
-438 GEEASDFYVF
+438 DGEEASDFYIF
-448 YAVNQDGTEGWYQYD
+448 YGVNQDGTEGWYQYD

-476 TETADSSSDDLAE
+476 TETADSSSDDLAA

-494 DELSRKYKD
+494 DELSKKYKD
-503 AKSFSRNMIAVIIF
+503 AKSFSRNMIAVLIF
-517 VLAVAVV
+517 VLAIAVV
-524 IGLNII
+524 IILNIML
-530 FFGRKKKGKDEL
+530 FGRKKKGKDEL
-542 IEDDNVEL
+542 SEDNDPELDEPENEDDEANE
-550 EDAEYDE
+550 E
-557 DTDEDLDED
+557 
-566 EVEDTENDKKHFFG
+566 TETEKKPFLG
-580 KFHGLR
+580 KFHGFR
-586 KKRNNADDFL
+586 KKEKN
-596 MDEDEDFSENQI
+596 EDE
-608 KKNST
+608 
-613 QADITIIGTQPE
+613 
-625 ISQEKTIDL
+625 
-634 VLDEPSQEKTKK
+634 
-646 AEKIESERAKVKE
+646 
-659 TKDAE
+659 
-664 DDDYFDDEEEY
+664 DDYFDDEEEY

-693 DEFPAPVKKTVT
+693 DEIPSTSEKSVT
-705 EQTSEKKSSE
+705 EEKSEKKSST
-715 ENQKTQPEKNETS
+715 ENEKMDVPQKNETS
-728 VKKEKGLE
+728 VKNEKGME

>member
-19 MTPQMHAQAASG
+19 MTPQMHAKAASG
-31 KTTIAVSSGSI
+31 KTTIAVSAGSL

-69 YDAGILEFVSCT
+69 YDAGILEFVSCN

-87 GGSISVAN
+87 GGSISVAS

-119 VIFSTAEELDSMAGS
+119 VIYGTEEELDSMAGS
-134 STSVTVNNEA
+134 STSVTVKNEA
-144 AGSST
+144 AGSNT
-149 GNNSSAGT
+149 GN
-157 TGGNSAGT
+157 
-165 GSNNNTGSNTNTA
+165 NNNTGSNTNMA

-243 ANVVKI
+243 ANVVQI

-268 AAGNAGT
+268 AAGT
-275 TGCETTTTG
+275 TGSETTTTG
-284 GENGDSENG
+284 GENGDDGNVDS
-293 DAETPEDT
+293 ETPEDT
-301 EEVPATETPASQAD
+301 EEVDTTETPVSAAD
-315 VVINDTTYHIS
+315 VVINNTTYHIA
-326 DSFTEEQI
+326 DNFTEEQI
-334 PADFTEATVQFRGT
+334 PADFTEATVNFRGT
-348 ECRGLTFNKGT
+348 ECRGLTFDKGT

-370 DSTIGR
+370 DATTGR

-387 YDFMKFTSGESSY
+387 YDFMKFTAGESSY

-413 DSYVQVSLQMPESTV
+413 ESYVQVSLQMPENTV
-428 MTAYQLPAAE
+428 MTAYQLPVE
-438 GEEASDFYVF
+438 DGEEASDFYIF
-448 YAVNQDGTEGWYQYD
+448 YGVNQDGTEGWYQYD

-476 TETADSSSDDLAE
+476 TETADSSSDDLAA
-489 LQSEY
+489 LQSQY
-494 DELSRKYKD
+494 DELSKKYKD
-503 AKSFSRNMIAVIIF
+503 AKSFSRNMIAVLIF
-517 VLAVAVV
+517 VLAIAVV
-524 IGLNII
+524 IILNIML
-530 FFGRKKKGKDEL
+530 FGRKKKGKDEL
-542 IEDDNVEL
+542 SEDNDPELDEPENEDDEANE
-550 EDAEYDE
+550 E
-557 DTDEDLDED
+557 
-566 EVEDTENDKKHFFG
+566 TETEKKPFLG
-580 KFHGLR
+580 KFHGFR
-586 KKRNNADDFL
+586 KKEKN
-596 MDEDEDFSENQI
+596 EDE
-608 KKNST
+608 
-613 QADITIIGTQPE
+613 
-625 ISQEKTIDL
+625 
-634 VLDEPSQEKTKK
+634 
-646 AEKIESERAKVKE
+646 
-659 TKDAE
+659 
-664 DDDYFDDEEEY
+664 DDYFDDEEEY

-693 DEFPAPVKKTVT
+693 DEIPSTSEKSVT
-705 EQTSEKKSSE
+705 EEKSEKKSST
-715 ENQKTQPEKNETS
+715 ENEKMDVPQKNETS
-728 VKKEKGLE
+728 VKNEKGME

>member
-19 MTPQMHAQAASG
+19 MTPQMHAKAASG
-31 KTTIAVSSGSI
+31 KTTIAVSAGSL

-69 YDAGILEFVSCT
+69 YDAGILEFVSCN

-87 GGSISVAN
+87 GGSISVAS

-119 VIFSTAEELDSMAGS
+119 VIYGTEEELDSMAGS
-134 STSVTVNNEA
+134 STSVTVKNEA
-144 AGSST
+144 AGSNT
-149 GNNSSAGT
+149 GNNSSAGNN
-157 TGGNSAGT
+157 GSS
-165 GSNNNTGSNTNTA
+165 GSNGNAGNGSNTNTA

-200 KGSTTKYTAT
+200 KGSTTKYTAA

-229 TIESVTGNTNLAVG
+229 TVESVTGNTNLAVG

-268 AAGNAGT
+268 AAGT
-275 TGCETTTTG
+275 TGSETTTTG
-284 GENGDSENG
+284 GENGDDGNG
-293 DAETPEDT
+293 DSETPEDT
-301 EEVPATETPASQAD
+301 EEVDTTETPVSAAD
-315 VVINDTTYHIS
+315 VVINNTTYHIA
-326 DSFTEEQI
+326 DNFTEEQI
-334 PADFTEATVQFRGT
+334 PADFTEATVNFRGT
-348 ECRGLTFNKGT
+348 ECRGLTFDKGT

-370 DSTIGR
+370 DATTGR

-387 YDFMKFTSGESSY
+387 YDFMKFTAGESSY

-413 DSYVQVSLQMPESTV
+413 ESYVQVSLQMPENTV
-428 MTAYQLPAAE
+428 MTAYQLPVE
-438 GEEASDFYVF
+438 DGEEASDFYIF
-448 YAVNQDGTEGWYQYD
+448 YGVNQDGTEGWYQYD

-476 TETADSSSDDLAE
+476 TETADSSSDDLAA

-494 DELSRKYKD
+494 DELSKKYKD
-503 AKSFSRNMIAVIIF
+503 AKSFSRNMIAVLIF
-517 VLAVAVV
+517 VLAIAVV
-524 IGLNII
+524 IILNIVL
-530 FFGRKKKGKDEL
+530 FGRKKKGKDEL
-542 IEDDNVEL
+542 LEDDNVEL

-557 DTDEDLDED
+557 DIDED
-566 EVEDTENDKKHFFG
+566 EVEDTETDKKPLFG
-580 KFHGLR
+580 KFHGFR
-586 KKRNNADDFL
+586 KKEDDSL
-596 MDEDEDFSENQI
+596 LDEGD
-608 KKNST
+608 
-613 QADITIIGTQPE
+613 E

-675 IEEEHPINRAY
+675 IEEDHPINRAY

-693 DEFPAPVKKTVT
+693 DEIPAPVKKTVT
-705 EQTSEKKSSE
+705 EQTSEQKSSE
-715 ENQKTQPEKNETS
+715 EDQKTQPEKNETS

>member
-229 TIESVTGNTNLAVG
+229 TVESVTGNTNLAVG

-275 TGCETTTTG
+275 TGGETTTTG

-334 PADFTEATVQFRGT
+334 PADFTETTVQFRGT

-476 TETADSSSDDLAE
+476 TETADSSSDDLAA

-494 DELSRKYKD
+494 DELSKKYKD
-503 AKSFSRNMIAVIIF
+503 VKSFSRNMIAVIIF
-517 VLAVAVV
+517 VLAIAVV

-625 ISQEKTIDL
+625 FRQEKTIDL

-705 EQTSEKKSSE
+705 EQTSEQKSSE
-715 ENQKTQPEKNETS
+715 EDQKTQPEKNETS

>member
-19 MTPQMHAQAASG
+19 MTPQMHAKAASG
-31 KTTIAVSSGSI
+31 KTTIAVSASSL

-69 YDAGILEFVSCT
+69 YDAGILEFVSCN

-87 GGSISVAN
+87 GGSISVAS
-95 DSFSVTLKAISA
+95 DSFSVTLKAIAA

-134 STSVTVNNEA
+134 STSVTVKNEA
-144 AGSST
+144 AGSNT
-149 GNNSSAGT
+149 GNNSSAGNN
-157 TGGNSAGT
+157 GSSGSNGNAGNGSSSGT
-165 GSNNNTGSNTNTA
+165 GSNNNTGSNTA

-243 ANVVKI
+243 ANVVQI

-268 AAGNAGT
+268 AAGT
-275 TGCETTTTG
+275 TGSETTTTG
-284 GENGDSENG
+284 GENGDDGNG
-293 DAETPEDT
+293 DSETPEDT
-301 EEVPATETPASQAD
+301 EEVDTTETPVAAAD
-315 VVINDTTYHIS
+315 VVINNTTYHIA
-326 DSFTEEQI
+326 DNFTEEQI
-334 PADFTEATVQFRGT
+334 PADFTETTVNFRGA

-370 DSTIGR
+370 DATTGR

-387 YDFMKFTSGESSY
+387 YDFMKFTAGESSY

-413 DSYVQVSLQMPESTV
+413 DSYVQVSLQMPENTV
-428 MTAYQLPAAE
+428 MTAYQLPVE
-438 GEEASDFYVF
+438 DGEEASDFYIF
-448 YAVNQDGTEGWYQYD
+448 YGVNQDGTEGWYQYD

-476 TETADSSSDDLAE
+476 TETADSSSDDLAA

-494 DELSRKYKD
+494 DELSKKYKD
-503 AKSFSRNMIAVIIF
+503 AKSFSRNMIAVLIF
-517 VLAVAVV
+517 VLAIAVV
-524 IGLNII
+524 IILNIVL
-530 FFGRKKKGKDEL
+530 FGRKKKGKDEL
-542 IEDDNVEL
+542 LEDDDSENE
-550 EDAEYDE
+550 ESEYESDE
-557 DTDEDLDED
+557 ED
-566 EVEDTENDKKHFFG
+566 EFVEKSPEAPMKNAEN
-580 KFHGLR
+580 
-586 KKRNNADDFL
+586 
-596 MDEDEDFSENQI
+596 
-608 KKNST
+608 
-613 QADITIIGTQPE
+613 
-625 ISQEKTIDL
+625 
-634 VLDEPSQEKTKK
+634 TKK
-646 AEKIESERAKVKE
+646 ASKAGQTARTNKAGKPKKAEE
-659 TKDAE
+659 TEEAQEFEE
-664 DDDYFDDEEEY
+664 DEDDYFDDEEEY

-693 DEFPAPVKKTVT
+693 DEIPSQSKKPVT
-705 EQTSEKKSSE
+705 EETSEKESST
-715 ENQKTQPEKNETS
+715 ENVKMDEQQKNETS
-728 VKKEKGLE
+728 IKNEKRLE

>member
-19 MTPQMHAQAASG
+19 ITPQMHAKAASG
-31 KTTIAVSSGSI
+31 KTTIAVSAGSL

-69 YDAGILEFVSCT
+69 YDAGILEFVSCN

-87 GGSISVAN
+87 GGSISVAS

-119 VIFSTAEELDSMAGS
+119 VIYGTEEELDSMAGS
-134 STSVTVNNEA
+134 STSVTVKNEA
-144 AGSST
+144 AGSNT
-149 GNNSSAGT
+149 GNNS
-157 TGGNSAGT
+157 
-165 GSNNNTGSNTNTA
+165 NTGSNTNTA

-243 ANVVKI
+243 ANVVQI

-268 AAGNAGT
+268 AAGT
-275 TGCETTTTG
+275 TGSETTTTG
-284 GENGDSENG
+284 GENGDDGNVDS
-293 DAETPEDT
+293 ETPEDT
-301 EEVPATETPASQAD
+301 EEVDTTETPVSAAD
-315 VVINDTTYHIS
+315 VVINNTTYHIA
-326 DSFTEEQI
+326 DNFTEEQI
-334 PADFTEATVQFRGT
+334 PSDFTEATVNFRGA

-370 DSTIGR
+370 DATTGR

-387 YDFMKFTSGESSY
+387 YDFMKFTAGESSY
-400 VIPLLAPLDSVLP
+400 AIPLLAPLDSVLP
-413 DSYVQVSLQMPESTV
+413 ESYVQVSLQMPENTV
-428 MTAYQLPAAE
+428 MTAYQLPAE
-438 GEEASDFYVF
+438 DGEEASDFYIF
-448 YAVNQDGTEGWYQYD
+448 YGVNQDGTEGWYQYD

-476 TETADSSSDDLAE
+476 TETADSSSDDLAA

-494 DELSRKYKD
+494 DELSKKYKD
-503 AKSFSRNMIAVIIF
+503 AKSFSRNMIAVLIF
-517 VLAVAVV
+517 VLAIAVV
-524 IGLNII
+524 IILNIVL
-530 FFGRKKKGKDEL
+530 FGRKKKGKDEL
-542 IEDDNVEL
+542 L
-550 EDAEYDE
+550 EDNDSENEESEYESDE
-557 DTDEDLDED
+557 ED
-566 EVEDTENDKKHFFG
+566 EFVEKSPEAPMKNAEN
-580 KFHGLR
+580 
-586 KKRNNADDFL
+586 
-596 MDEDEDFSENQI
+596 
-608 KKNST
+608 
-613 QADITIIGTQPE
+613 
-625 ISQEKTIDL
+625 
-634 VLDEPSQEKTKK
+634 TKK
-646 AEKIESERAKVKE
+646 ASKAGQTARTNKAGKPKKAEE
-659 TKDAE
+659 TEEAQEFEE
-664 DDDYFDDEEEY
+664 DEDDYFDDEEEY

-693 DEFPAPVKKTVT
+693 DEIPSQSKKPVT
-705 EQTSEKKSSE
+705 EETSEKESST
-715 ENQKTQPEKNETS
+715 ENVKMDEQQKNETS
-728 VKKEKGLE
+728 IKNEKGLE

>member
-19 MTPQMHAQAASG
+19 ITPQMHAKAASG
-31 KTTIAVSSGSI
+31 KTTIAVSAGSL

-69 YDAGILEFVSCT
+69 YDAGILEFVSCN

-87 GGSISVAN
+87 GGSISVAS

-119 VIFSTAEELDSMAGS
+119 VIYGTEEELDSMAGS
-134 STSVTVNNEA
+134 STSVTVKNEA
-144 AGSST
+144 AGSNT
-149 GNNSSAGT
+149 GN
-157 TGGNSAGT
+157 
-165 GSNNNTGSNTNTA
+165 NNNTGSNTNTA

-243 ANVVKI
+243 ANVVQI

-268 AAGNAGT
+268 AAGT
-275 TGCETTTTG
+275 TGSETTTTG
-284 GENGDSENG
+284 GENGDDGNVDS
-293 DAETPEDT
+293 ETPEDT
-301 EEVPATETPASQAD
+301 EEVDTTETPVSAAD
-315 VVINDTTYHIS
+315 VVINNTTYHIA
-326 DSFTEEQI
+326 DNFTEEQI
-334 PADFTEATVQFRGT
+334 PSDFTEATVNFRGA

-370 DSTIGR
+370 DATTGR

-387 YDFMKFTSGESSY
+387 YDFMKFTAGESSY
-400 VIPLLAPLDSVLP
+400 AIPLLAPLDSVLP
-413 DSYVQVSLQMPESTV
+413 ESYVQVSLQMPENTV
-428 MTAYQLPAAE
+428 MTAYQLPAE
-438 GEEASDFYVF
+438 DGEEASDFYIF
-448 YAVNQDGTEGWYQYD
+448 YGVNQDGTEGWYQYD

-476 TETADSSSDDLAE
+476 TETADSSSDDLAA

-494 DELSRKYKD
+494 DELSKKYKD
-503 AKSFSRNMIAVIIF
+503 AKSFSRNMIAVLIF
-517 VLAVAVV
+517 VLAIAVV
-524 IGLNII
+524 IILNIVL
-530 FFGRKKKGKDEL
+530 FGRKKKGKDEL
-542 IEDDNVEL
+542 L
-550 EDAEYDE
+550 EDNDSENEESEYESDE
-557 DTDEDLDED
+557 ED
-566 EVEDTENDKKHFFG
+566 EFVEKSPEAPMKNAEN
-580 KFHGLR
+580 
-586 KKRNNADDFL
+586 
-596 MDEDEDFSENQI
+596 
-608 KKNST
+608 
-613 QADITIIGTQPE
+613 
-625 ISQEKTIDL
+625 
-634 VLDEPSQEKTKK
+634 TKK
-646 AEKIESERAKVKE
+646 ASKAGQTARTNKAGKPKKAEE
-659 TKDAE
+659 TEEAQEFEE
-664 DDDYFDDEEEY
+664 DEDDYFDDEEEY

-693 DEFPAPVKKTVT
+693 DEIPSPSKKPVT
-705 EQTSEKKSSE
+705 EEMSEKKSPI
-715 ENQKTQPEKNETS
+715 ENEKMDVPQKNE
-728 VKKEKGLE
+728 KGME

>member
-19 MTPQMHAQAASG
+19 MTPQMHAKAASG
-31 KTTIAVSSGSI
+31 KTTIAVSAGSL

-69 YDAGILEFVSCT
+69 YDAGILEFVSCN

-87 GGSISVAN
+87 GGSISVAS

-119 VIFSTAEELDSMAGS
+119 VIYGTEEELDSMAGS
-134 STSVTVNNEA
+134 STSVTVKNEA
-144 AGSST
+144 AGSNT
-149 GNNSSAGT
+149 GN
-157 TGGNSAGT
+157 
-165 GSNNNTGSNTNTA
+165 NNNTGSNTNTA

-268 AAGNAGT
+268 AAGT
-275 TGCETTTTG
+275 TGSETTTTG
-284 GENGDSENG
+284 GENVDDGNGDS
-293 DAETPEDT
+293 ETPEDT
-301 EEVPATETPASQAD
+301 EEVDTTETPVSAAD
-315 VVINDTTYHIS
+315 VVINNTTYHIA
-326 DSFTEEQI
+326 DNFTEEQI
-334 PADFTEATVQFRGT
+334 PADFTEATVHFRGT

-370 DSTIGR
+370 DATTGR

-387 YDFMKFTSGESSY
+387 YDFMKFTAGESSY

-413 DSYVQVSLQMPESTV
+413 ESYVQVSLQMPENTV
-428 MTAYQLPAAE
+428 MTAYQLPVE
-438 GEEASDFYVF
+438 DGEEASDFYIF
-448 YAVNQDGTEGWYQYD
+448 YGVNQDGTEGWYQYD

-476 TETADSSSDDLAE
+476 TETADSSSDDLAA

-494 DELSRKYKD
+494 DELSKKYKD
-503 AKSFSRNMIAVIIF
+503 AKSFSRNMIAVLIF
-517 VLAVAVV
+517 VLAIAVV
-524 IGLNII
+524 IILNIVL
-530 FFGRKKKGKDEL
+530 FGRKKKGKDEL
-542 IEDDNVEL
+542 LEDDDSENE
-550 EDAEYDE
+550 ESEYESDE
-557 DTDEDLDED
+557 ED
-566 EVEDTENDKKHFFG
+566 EFVEKSPEAPMKNAEN
-580 KFHGLR
+580 
-586 KKRNNADDFL
+586 
-596 MDEDEDFSENQI
+596 
-608 KKNST
+608 
-613 QADITIIGTQPE
+613 
-625 ISQEKTIDL
+625 
-634 VLDEPSQEKTKK
+634 TKK
-646 AEKIESERAKVKE
+646 ASKAGQTARTNKAGKPKKAEE
-659 TKDAE
+659 TEEAQEFEE
-664 DDDYFDDEEEY
+664 DEDDYFDDEEEY

-693 DEFPAPVKKTVT
+693 DEIPSTSEKSVT
-705 EQTSEKKSSE
+705 EEKSEKKSST
-715 ENQKTQPEKNETS
+715 ENEKMDVPQKNETS
-728 VKKEKGLE
+728 VKNEKGME

>member
-1 MKKKLGVIITLL
+1 MESKMKKKLGVIITLL

-119 VIFSTAEELDSMAGS
+119 VIYGTEEELDSMAGS

-157 TGGNSAGT
+157 TGGNSVG
-165 GSNNNTGSNTNTA
+165 TGSNTNTA

-229 TIESVTGNTNLAVG
+229 TVESVTGNTNLAVG

-275 TGCETTTTG
+275 TGGETTTTG
-284 GENGDSENG
+284 GENGDSGNG

-476 TETADSSSDDLAE
+476 TETADSSSDDLAA

-494 DELSRKYKD
+494 DELSKKYKD
-503 AKSFSRNMIAVIIF
+503 VKSFSRNMIAVIIF

-625 ISQEKTIDL
+625 IRQEKTIDL

-675 IEEEHPINRAY
+675 VEEDHPINRAY

-715 ENQKTQPEKNETS
+715 EDQKTQPEKNETS

>member
-19 MTPQMHAQAASG
+19 MTPQMHAKAASG
-31 KTTIAVSSGSI
+31 KTTIAVSAGSL

-69 YDAGILEFVSCT
+69 YDAGILEFVSCN

-87 GGSISVAN
+87 GGSISVAS

-119 VIFSTAEELDSMAGS
+119 VIYGTEEELDSMAGS
-134 STSVTVNNEA
+134 STSVTVKNEA
-144 AGSST
+144 AGSNT
-149 GNNSSAGT
+149 GNNS
-157 TGGNSAGT
+157 
-165 GSNNNTGSNTNTA
+165 NTGSNTNTA

-243 ANVVKI
+243 ANVVQI

-268 AAGNAGT
+268 AAGT
-275 TGCETTTTG
+275 TGSETTTTG
-284 GENGDSENG
+284 GENGDDGNG
-293 DAETPEDT
+293 DSETPEDT
-301 EEVPATETPASQAD
+301 EEVDTTETPVSAAD
-315 VVINDTTYHIS
+315 VVINNTTYHIA
-326 DSFTEEQI
+326 DNFTEEQI
-334 PADFTEATVQFRGT
+334 PSDFTEATVNFRGA

-370 DSTIGR
+370 DATTGR

-387 YDFMKFTSGESSY
+387 YDFMKFTAGESSY
-400 VIPLLAPLDSVLP
+400 AIPLLAPLDSVLP
-413 DSYVQVSLQMPESTV
+413 ESYVQVSLQMPENTV
-428 MTAYQLPAAE
+428 MTAYQLPAE
-438 GEEASDFYVF
+438 DGEEASDFYIF
-448 YAVNQDGTEGWYQYD
+448 YGVNQDGTEGWYQYD

-476 TETADSSSDDLAE
+476 TETADSSSDDLAA

-494 DELSRKYKD
+494 DELSKKYKD
-503 AKSFSRNMIAVIIF
+503 AKSFSRNMIAVLIF
-517 VLAVAVV
+517 VLAIAVV
-524 IGLNII
+524 IILNIVL
-530 FFGRKKKGKDEL
+530 FGRKKKGKDEL
-542 IEDDNVEL
+542 L
-550 EDAEYDE
+550 EDNDSENEESEYESDE
-557 DTDEDLDED
+557 ED
-566 EVEDTENDKKHFFG
+566 EFVEKSPEAPMKNAEN
-580 KFHGLR
+580 
-586 KKRNNADDFL
+586 
-596 MDEDEDFSENQI
+596 
-608 KKNST
+608 
-613 QADITIIGTQPE
+613 
-625 ISQEKTIDL
+625 
-634 VLDEPSQEKTKK
+634 TKK
-646 AEKIESERAKVKE
+646 ASKAGQTARTNKAGKPKKAEE
-659 TKDAE
+659 TEEAQEFEE
-664 DDDYFDDEEEY
+664 DEDDYFDDEEEY

-693 DEFPAPVKKTVT
+693 DEIPSQSKKPVT
-705 EQTSEKKSSE
+705 EETSEKESST
-715 ENQKTQPEKNETS
+715 ENVKMDEQQKNETS
-728 VKKEKGLE
+728 IKNEKGLE

>member
-19 MTPQMHAQAASG
+19 MTPQMHAKAASG

-119 VIFSTAEELDSMAGS
+119 VIYGTEEELDSMAGS
-134 STSVTVNNEA
+134 STSVTVKNEA
-144 AGSST
+144 VGSS
-149 GNNSSAGT
+149 
-157 TGGNSAGT
+157 T

-275 TGCETTTTG
+275 TGGETTTTG

-348 ECRGLTFNKGT
+348 GCRGLTFNKGT

-387 YDFMKFTSGESSY
+387 YDFMKFTAGESSY

-476 TETADSSSDDLAE
+476 TETADSSSDDLAA

-625 ISQEKTIDL
+625 IRQEKTIDL

-705 EQTSEKKSSE
+705 EQTSEQKSSE
-715 ENQKTQPEKNETS
+715 EDQKTQPEKNETF

>member
-19 MTPQMHAQAASG
+19 MTPQMHAKAASG
-31 KTTIAVSSGSI
+31 KTTIAVSAGSL

-69 YDAGILEFVSCT
+69 YDAGILEFVSCN

-87 GGSISVAN
+87 GGSISVAS
-95 DSFSVTLKAISA
+95 DSFSVTLKAIAA

-134 STSVTVNNEA
+134 STSVTVKNEA
-144 AGSST
+144 AG
-149 GNNSSAGT
+149 
-157 TGGNSAGT
+157 GNSTNNGSSGSNGNAGNGSSSGT

-200 KGSTTKYTAT
+200 KGSTTKYTAA

-229 TIESVTGNTNLAVG
+229 TVESVTGNTNLAVG

-268 AAGNAGT
+268 AAGT
-275 TGCETTTTG
+275 TGSETTTTG
-284 GENGDSENG
+284 GENVDDGNGDS
-293 DAETPEDT
+293 ETPEDT
-301 EEVPATETPASQAD
+301 EEVDTTETPVSAAD
-315 VVINDTTYHIS
+315 VVINNTTYHIA
-326 DSFTEEQI
+326 DNFTEEQI
-334 PADFTEATVQFRGT
+334 PADFTEATVNFRGT
-348 ECRGLTFNKGT
+348 ECRGLTFDKGT

-370 DSTIGR
+370 DATTGR

-387 YDFMKFTSGESSY
+387 YDFMKFTAGESSY

-413 DSYVQVSLQMPESTV
+413 ESYVQVSLQMPENTV
-428 MTAYQLPAAE
+428 MTAYQLPVE
-438 GEEASDFYVF
+438 DGEEASDFYIF
-448 YAVNQDGTEGWYQYD
+448 YGVNQDGTEGWYQYD

-476 TETADSSSDDLAE
+476 TETADSSSDDLAA

-494 DELSRKYKD
+494 DELSKKYKD
-503 AKSFSRNMIAVIIF
+503 AKSFSRNMIAVLIF
-517 VLAVAVV
+517 VLAIAVV
-524 IGLNII
+524 IILNIVL
-530 FFGRKKKGKDEL
+530 FGRKKKGKDEL
-542 IEDDNVEL
+542 L
-550 EDAEYDE
+550 EDNDSENEESEYESDE
-557 DTDEDLDED
+557 ED
-566 EVEDTENDKKHFFG
+566 EFVEKSPEAPMKNAEN
-580 KFHGLR
+580 
-586 KKRNNADDFL
+586 
-596 MDEDEDFSENQI
+596 
-608 KKNST
+608 
-613 QADITIIGTQPE
+613 
-625 ISQEKTIDL
+625 
-634 VLDEPSQEKTKK
+634 TKK
-646 AEKIESERAKVKE
+646 ASKAGQTARTNKAGKPKKAEE
-659 TKDAE
+659 TEEAQEFEE
-664 DDDYFDDEEEY
+664 DEDDYFDDEEEY

-693 DEFPAPVKKTVT
+693 DEIPSQSKKPVT
-705 EQTSEKKSSE
+705 EETSEKESST
-715 ENQKTQPEKNETS
+715 ENVKMDEQQKNETS
-728 VKKEKGLE
+728 IKNEKGLE

>member
-19 MTPQMHAQAASG
+19 MTPQMHAKAASG
-31 KTTIAVSSGSI
+31 KTTIAVSAGSL

-69 YDAGILEFVSCT
+69 YDAGILEFVSCN

-87 GGSISVAN
+87 GGSISVAS

-119 VIFSTAEELDSMAGS
+119 VIYGTEEELDSMAGS
-134 STSVTVNNEA
+134 STSVTVKNEA
-144 AGSST
+144 AGSNT
-149 GNNSSAGT
+149 GN
-157 TGGNSAGT
+157 
-165 GSNNNTGSNTNTA
+165 NNNTGSNTNTA

-243 ANVVKI
+243 ANVVQI

-268 AAGNAGT
+268 AAGT
-275 TGCETTTTG
+275 TGSETTTTG
-284 GENGDSENG
+284 GENGDDGNVDS
-293 DAETPEDT
+293 ETPEDT
-301 EEVPATETPASQAD
+301 EEVDTTETPVSAAD
-315 VVINDTTYHIS
+315 VVINNTTYHIA
-326 DSFTEEQI
+326 DNFTEEQI
-334 PADFTEATVQFRGT
+334 PSDFTEATVNFRGA

-370 DSTIGR
+370 DATTGR

-387 YDFMKFTSGESSY
+387 YDFMKFTAGESSY
-400 VIPLLAPLDSVLP
+400 AIPLLAPLDSVLP
-413 DSYVQVSLQMPESTV
+413 ESYVQVSLQMPENTV
-428 MTAYQLPAAE
+428 MTAYQLPAE
-438 GEEASDFYVF
+438 DGEEASDFYIF

-476 TETADSSSDDLAE
+476 TETADSSSDDLAA
-489 LQSEY
+489 LQGEY
-494 DELSRKYKD
+494 DELSKKYKD

-517 VLAVAVV
+517 VLAIAVV
-524 IGLNII
+524 IILNIVL
-530 FFGRKKKGKDEL
+530 FGRKKKGKDEL
-542 IEDDNVEL
+542 LEDDDSENE
-550 EDAEYDE
+550 ESEYESDE
-557 DTDEDLDED
+557 ED
-566 EVEDTENDKKHFFG
+566 EFVEKSPEAPMKNAEN
-580 KFHGLR
+580 
-586 KKRNNADDFL
+586 
-596 MDEDEDFSENQI
+596 
-608 KKNST
+608 
-613 QADITIIGTQPE
+613 
-625 ISQEKTIDL
+625 
-634 VLDEPSQEKTKK
+634 TKK
-646 AEKIESERAKVKE
+646 ASKAGQTARTNKARKPKKAEE
-659 TKDAE
+659 TEEAQEFEE
-664 DDDYFDDEEEY
+664 DEDDYFDDEEEY

-693 DEFPAPVKKTVT
+693 DEIPSPSKKPVT
-705 EQTSEKKSSE
+705 EEMSEKKSPI
-715 ENQKTQPEKNETS
+715 ENEKMDVPQKNE
-728 VKKEKGLE
+728 KGME

>member
-19 MTPQMHAQAASG
+19 MTPQMHAKAASG
-31 KTTIAVSSGSI
+31 KTTIAVSAGSL

-69 YDAGILEFVSCT
+69 YDAGILEFVSCN

-87 GGSISVAN
+87 GGSISVAS
-95 DSFSVTLKAISA
+95 DSFSVTLKAIAA

-134 STSVTVNNEA
+134 STSVTVKNEA
-144 AGSST
+144 AG
-149 GNNSSAGT
+149 
-157 TGGNSAGT
+157 GNSTNNGSSGSNGNAGNGSSSGT

-243 ANVVKI
+243 ANVVQI

-268 AAGNAGT
+268 AAGT
-275 TGCETTTTG
+275 TGSETTTTG
-284 GENGDSENG
+284 GENGDDGNG
-293 DAETPEDT
+293 DSETPEDT
-301 EEVPATETPASQAD
+301 EEVDTTETPVSAAD
-315 VVINDTTYHIS
+315 VVINNTTYHIA
-326 DSFTEEQI
+326 DNFTEEQI
-334 PADFTEATVQFRGT
+334 PADFTEATVNFRGA

-370 DSTIGR
+370 DATTGR

-387 YDFMKFTSGESSY
+387 YDFMKFTAGESSY

-413 DSYVQVSLQMPESTV
+413 ESYVQVSLQMPENTV
-428 MTAYQLPAAE
+428 MTAYQLPVE
-438 GEEASDFYVF
+438 DGEEASDFYIF
-448 YAVNQDGTEGWYQYD
+448 YGVNQDGTEGWYQYD

-476 TETADSSSDDLAE
+476 TEAADSSSDDLAA

-494 DELSRKYKD
+494 DELSKKYKD

-517 VLAVAVV
+517 VLAIAAVV
-524 IGLNII
+524 ILNIVL
-530 FFGRKKKGKDEL
+530 FGRKKKGKDEL
-542 IEDDNVEL
+542 LEDDDSENE
-550 EDAEYDE
+550 ESEYESDE
-557 DTDEDLDED
+557 ED
-566 EVEDTENDKKHFFG
+566 EFVEKSPEAPMKNAEN
-580 KFHGLR
+580 
-586 KKRNNADDFL
+586 
-596 MDEDEDFSENQI
+596 
-608 KKNST
+608 
-613 QADITIIGTQPE
+613 
-625 ISQEKTIDL
+625 
-634 VLDEPSQEKTKK
+634 TKK
-646 AEKIESERAKVKE
+646 ASKAGQTARTNKAGKPKKAEE
-659 TKDAE
+659 TEEAQEFEE
-664 DDDYFDDEEEY
+664 DEDDYFDDEEEY

-693 DEFPAPVKKTVT
+693 DEIPSQSKNPVT
-705 EQTSEKKSSE
+705 EETSEKESST
-715 ENQKTQPEKNETS
+715 ENVKMDEQQKNETS
-728 VKKEKGLE
+728 IKNEKGLE

>member
-19 MTPQMHAQAASG
+19 MTPQMHAKAASG
-31 KTTIAVSSGSI
+31 KTTIAVSAGSL

-69 YDAGILEFVSCT
+69 YDAGILEFVSCN

-87 GGSISVAN
+87 GGSISVAS

-119 VIFSTAEELDSMAGS
+119 VIYGTEEELDSMAGS
-134 STSVTVNNEA
+134 STSVTVKNEA
-144 AGSST
+144 AGSNT
-149 GNNSSAGT
+149 GN
-157 TGGNSAGT
+157 
-165 GSNNNTGSNTNTA
+165 NNNTGSNTNTA

-243 ANVVKI
+243 ANVVQI

-268 AAGNAGT
+268 AAGT
-275 TGCETTTTG
+275 TGSETTTTG
-284 GENGDSENG
+284 GENVDDGNGDS
-293 DAETPEDT
+293 ETPEDT
-301 EEVPATETPASQAD
+301 EEVDTTETPVSAAD
-315 VVINDTTYHIS
+315 VVINNTTYHIA
-326 DSFTEEQI
+326 DNFTEEQI
-334 PADFTEATVQFRGT
+334 PADFTEATVHFRGT

-370 DSTIGR
+370 DATTGR

-387 YDFMKFTSGESSY
+387 YDFMKFTAGESSY

-413 DSYVQVSLQMPESTV
+413 ESYVQVSLQMPENTV
-428 MTAYQLPAAE
+428 MTAYQLPVE
-438 GEEASDFYVF
+438 DGEEASDFYIF
-448 YAVNQDGTEGWYQYD
+448 YGVNQDGTEGWYQYD

-476 TETADSSSDDLAE
+476 TETADSSSDDLAA

-494 DELSRKYKD
+494 DELSKKYKD
-503 AKSFSRNMIAVIIF
+503 AKSFSRNMIAVLIF
-517 VLAVAVV
+517 VLAIAVV
-524 IGLNII
+524 IILNIVL
-530 FFGRKKKGKDEL
+530 FGRKKKGKDEL
-542 IEDDNVEL
+542 L
-550 EDAEYDE
+550 EDNDSENEESEYESDE
-557 DTDEDLDED
+557 ED
-566 EVEDTENDKKHFFG
+566 EFVEKSPEAPMKNAEN
-580 KFHGLR
+580 
-586 KKRNNADDFL
+586 
-596 MDEDEDFSENQI
+596 
-608 KKNST
+608 
-613 QADITIIGTQPE
+613 
-625 ISQEKTIDL
+625 
-634 VLDEPSQEKTKK
+634 TKK
-646 AEKIESERAKVKE
+646 ASKAGQTARTNKAGKPKKAEE
-659 TKDAE
+659 TEEAQEFEE
-664 DDDYFDDEEEY
+664 DEDDYFDDEEEY

-693 DEFPAPVKKTVT
+693 DEIPSPSKKPVT
-705 EQTSEKKSSE
+705 EEMSEKKSPI
-715 ENQKTQPEKNETS
+715 ENEKMDVPQKNE
-728 VKKEKGLE
+728 KGME